1 MVWAH
6 HSSLLRARG
15 REGAK
20 EKVARQI
27 KQWSH
32 CTAYLLLKEKNSRHP
47 VKMNDDIGT
56 LVTTLID

>member
-1 MVWAH
+1 MLVWVH
-6 HSSLLRARG
+6 HSSLLRARD

-32 CTAYLLLKEKNSRHP
+32 CTAYCSNSRHP
-47 VKMNDDIGT
+47 VKMNDDIDIWHPGDH
-56 LVTTLID
+56 ID